1 MLKKSDRTKDAHE
14 KIQLGGLAVKAGLRN
29 ADKAFLLG
37 VLITA
42 ARQKDD
48 SAFVREMTA
57 LGKEAFKND

>member
-1 MLKKSDRTKDAHE
+1 MLKKSDRSKDAHE

-42 ARQKDD
+42 ARQQDD
-48 SAFVREMTA
+48 SAYVHEMTA
-57 LGKEAFKND
+57 IGKEAFKND